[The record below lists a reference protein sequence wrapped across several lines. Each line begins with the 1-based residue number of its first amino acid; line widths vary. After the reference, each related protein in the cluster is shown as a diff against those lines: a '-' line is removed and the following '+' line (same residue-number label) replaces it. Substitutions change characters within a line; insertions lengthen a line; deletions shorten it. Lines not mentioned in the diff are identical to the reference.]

1 MKLIDLTVE
10 KFMNEV
16 DSNSPA
22 PGGGSVSALI
32 STLGISLARMVG
44 HLSVTKKKFLKLDQ
58 DIQHQF
64 NEYLEHLETIKN
76 ELIDLIDQ
84 DTEAFNKIMKAYQIP
99 KEDIPR
105 RTDAIEAATLEAI
118 NVPYKVST
126 ISLKALEMLS
136 FILAYGNKQTVSDLG
151 VSALSLATGIEGAA
165 LNVLINLPGLSDE
178 DQKSI
183 YKNEM
188 MTIIKQS
195 TELKQSILNLV
206 YEKIEQK

>member
-64 NEYLEHLETIKN
+64 NAYLEHLETIKN

>member
-165 LNVLINLPGLSDE
+165 LNVLINLPGLSVE